1 MKNVTTKHTS
11 LNLPESL
18 LTQARKEI
26 PQIFITGK
34 QSYVPILNALLYTFT
49 QPQKACQKKLP
60 YLHTLQ
66 QNYHSENETIKIYPS
81 LPLFL
86 LDAVREK
93 YQTDTLPLTNTQTIE
108 LALIDTLNADI
119 KMEELLTGLPFPYP
133 FSGTKNA
140 EICEL
145 TYQYLSTIWD
155 TPNRRHYIEPFTG
168 SGALFFSLP
177 LHDNWQYTLNDLDAN
192 KINFLRSVKYRLPE
206 LMEKIWNLLQEPK
219 RYIKSEAYLPKN
231 WIHKFDNPK
240 YPNHLDVE
248 MGARYFIYRHQKR
261 HKNSACLNN
270 TAYRQ
275 LAFLPLY
282 SAKLQRAN
290 AELLCMDALPLM
302 DASLAESGKAD
313 ALLFL
318 VDSPY
323 PMTEHYFKDVD
334 DKFYRK
340 HLILSKRCH
349 RLAESGGVFLYFC
362 RSTPPTALY
371 KKSPHKVPLQAGR
384 LQRKIDNLYLG
395 KGYWKYEYQLKEYIT
410 EVLISNHASEMAD
423 PY

>member
-60 YLHTLQ
+60 YVQTLQ
-66 QNYHSENETIKIYPS
+66 QNYHSEKKTIKIYPS

-108 LALIDTLNADI
+108 LALIDTLTSDI

-140 EICEL
+140 EICKL
-145 TYQYLSTIWD
+145 TYQYLSNIWD

-168 SGALFFSLP
+168 SGALFFALP

-261 HKNSACLNN
+261 RKNSAIMNN

-282 SAKLQRAN
+282 SAKLRKAN
-290 AELLCMDALPLM
+290 AALLCMDALAFM
-302 DASLAESGKAD
+302 DTLID
-313 ALLFL
+313 DDNTLFL

-323 PMTEHYFKDVD
+323 PFTERYYNDID
-334 DKFYRK
+334 GKFYRK

-349 RLAESGGVFLYFC
+349 KIAESDNGVFMYFC
-362 RSTPPTALY
+362 RTTPPVALY
-371 KKSPHKVPLQAGR
+371 RKTPEKVPQKQDKLNQ
-384 LQRKIDNLYLG
+384 KIDSLYAG
-395 KGYWKYEYQLKEYIT
+395 KGYFKYEYPVSDYVT
-410 EVLISNHASEMAD
+410 ECLISNYSGLGGK